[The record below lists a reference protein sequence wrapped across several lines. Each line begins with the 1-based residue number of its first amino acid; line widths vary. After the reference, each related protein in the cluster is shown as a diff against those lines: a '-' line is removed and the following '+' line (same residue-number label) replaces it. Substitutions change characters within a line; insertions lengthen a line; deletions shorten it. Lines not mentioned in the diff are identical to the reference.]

1 MKKLIILA
9 IAIILGAF
17 NANAQFGSVL
27 KKVAKQTESSIREK
41 ATEKAAEQAEQSI
54 EEQLG
59 TPEES
64 SDEPAVD
71 ESDEP
76 LTYESLMKM
85 LPTLPSASDLVNY
98 KKAELNGQSFKLM
111 TSPVLKFQMSIL
123 DLTGKVYSIP
133 YQGADSAQIMDAAYK
148 SAELYTGLTKEEI
161 DMLATMSEE
170 EQEAYLSEHYNEGHA
185 EAVLLEQAAELGE
198 EMEPLQPDIDRWSS
212 FDDKITENHNEC
224 DAKCKKIYEKYA
236 DKLANAEGD
245 DDARNKV
252 LFKYYEEV
260 APIIH
265 ESIVSCCKI
274 RLEEQLPVAMEIE
287 EQMVPIREKHQDA
300 ITALLNYPQLTATQ
314 YFTEALRIME
324 IPEYPDE
331 EEE

>member
-41 ATEKAAEQAEQSI
+41 ATEKAVEQASQSI

-59 TPEES
+59 TPEEPS
-64 SDEPAVD
+64 EEPAVV

-85 LPTLPSASDLVNY
+85 LPALPSASDMVNY

-123 DLTGKVYSIP
+123 DLAGKVYSIP

-148 SAELYTGLTKEEI
+148 SAELYTGLSREEI

-170 EQEAYLSEHYNEGHA
+170 EQEAYLTAHYNEGHA
-185 EAVLLEQAAELGE
+185 EAVLLQQAAEIGE

-212 FDDKITENHNEC
+212 YDDKITENHKDC
-224 DAKCKKIYEKYA
+224 STKCKNIYVKYA

-252 LFKYYEEV
+252 LLKYYEEV
-260 APIIH
+260 APIIR

-287 EQMVPIREKHQDA
+287 EQMVPIRERHQDG
-300 ITALLNYPQLTATQ
+300 ISALLNYPQLTATQ
-314 YFTEALRIME
+314 YFTETLRIME
-324 IPEYPDE
+324 IPEYPDVE
-331 EEE
+331 EE